1 MAEAVADGELLS
13 HWVAAMKRTSRK
25 ATNRGT
31 ALAAYAKLPHLY
43 DELVDARGRIRDQ
56 WDGFLQVLDGLS
68 PAEFARRRAQAA
80 TIIEENGVTYNV
92 YGDPQGLTRP
102 WSMDLAPQILA
113 PADWQAI
120 EKGMQQRAALLSL
133 ILSDLYGVQTL
144 LREKRV
150 PPEFVYANPA
160 FLRPCHGLIEPANG
174 LLHLYSADM
183 TRGPNGVWAII
194 ADRTQAPSGA
204 GYALENRI
212 VMSRVFPSI
221 IHDCRVRRL
230 ASFFDRMRN
239 SLRALAPKRRDNPH
253 IVLLTPGPF
262 NETYFEHSYLARYLG
277 FTLVEGEDLTV
288 RDNCVF
294 LKTLEGLER
303 VDVILRR
310 LDDHYCDPLELHS
323 ESTIGLVGLIQA
335 VHSGNV
341 AVANALGSGLLEAPA
356 LRALLPDLCGHLLAE
371 DLVLPSV
378 QTWWCALPAHL
389 EHVRAH
395 FDELVV
401 EPAFPSPRWEAVQ
414 VAALARAE
422 RDTLLA
428 RLEAKPYAYV
438 AREPL
443 AASTVPVW
451 TGTGWEPRYTVFRAH
466 TASVG
471 GGEFLVMPGGLT
483 RYSESQG
490 VLALSMQRGGGSKD
504 TWVLS
509 EGPPDTTSLLPAPG
523 QPIEI
528 RRTVTNLPSRAAD
541 NLYWLG
547 RYLERAEG
555 TVRRIRCVLGRLTG
569 EGDVAGRIE
578 LSGVARLLN
587 DATPPGAGESG
598 PRDRASMEAQVRA
611 SIIDAESAGSVQATF
626 SALHR
631 VAWAVRD
638 RLSADAWRTLN
649 RLAED
654 LSDNVCDGQLPPFG
668 ELLLLLNQ
676 FMSGLAAFSGLTL
689 ENMTR
694 GQGYRFLDMG
704 RRIERSIHTL
714 ALLRDG
720 LVRSGEMEAALL
732 QALLEICDS
741 TLTYRSRYGANLQTP
756 AVLDLLLTDDSNPR
770 SIMFQIEA
778 LKEHVSH
785 MPREKAYPFMSAE
798 QQGILLVE
806 SGLRTL
812 DIYDICVPGDDGV
825 RDRLDT
831 LLVNLGECFPDI
843 SDALARHYFSHT
855 GTPQQIAT
863 KPRSVSP

>member
-1 MAEAVADGELLS
+1 
-13 HWVAAMKRTSRK
+13 MKRVSRK
-25 ATNRGT
+25 TTYRGT
-31 ALAAYAKLPHLY
+31 ALAAYAKLPHTF
-43 DELVDARGRIRDQ
+43 DELVDARGRIRAQ
-56 WDGFLQVLDGLS
+56 WDGFLSVLDGLS

-92 YGDPQGLTRP
+92 YGDPQGVTRP

-113 PADWQAI
+113 SADWQAL
-120 EKGMQQRAALLSL
+120 EKGMQQRATLMSL
-133 ILSDLYGVQTL
+133 ILSDLYGEQTL

-150 PPEFVYANPA
+150 PPELIYANPA
-160 FLRPCHGLIEPANG
+160 FLRPCHGVLDPGNG

-183 TRGPNGVWAII
+183 TRGPKGAWTVI

-230 ASFFDRMRN
+230 ASYFDRLRN
-239 SLRALAPKRRDNPH
+239 SLRALAPRHRDNPT
-253 IVLLTPGPF
+253 IALLTPGPF

-288 RDNCVF
+288 RDNCVY
-294 LKTLEGLER
+294 LKTLEGLEQ

-323 ESTIGLVGLIQA
+323 ESTIGLVGLLQA

-356 LRALLPDLCGHLLAE
+356 LRALLPDLCRHFLDE
-371 DLVLPSV
+371 DLLLPSV
-378 QTWWCALPAHL
+378 RTWWCAAPKHL

-395 FDELVV
+395 ADELVV
-401 EPAFPSPRWEAVQ
+401 EPAFPSPRWEAAQ
-414 VAALARAE
+414 VSMLARAD
-422 RDTLLA
+422 RDALLA
-428 RLEAKPYAYV
+428 GIEAKPYAYV
-438 AREPL
+438 AREPV

-466 TASVG
+466 TASSG
-471 GGEFLVMPGGLT
+471 NGEFHVMPGGLT

-509 EGPPDTTSLLPAPG
+509 EGPPDTMSLLPAPG
-523 QPIEI
+523 EPIEI

-578 LSGVARLLN
+578 LSGVVRLLN
-587 DATPPGAGESG
+587 DATSPGAEDGAS
-598 PRDRASMEAQVRA
+598 RDRASMEADVRA
-611 SIIDAESAGSVQATF
+611 KILDAETAGSVRATF
-626 SALHR
+626 NALHR

-649 RLAED
+649 RLVED
-654 LSDNVCDGQLPPFG
+654 LADSVGDGQLPPFG
-668 ELLLLLNQ
+668 EVLLLLNQ
-676 FMSGLAAFSGLTL
+676 FMAGLAAFSGLTL

-714 ALLRDG
+714 ALLRGG
-720 LVRSGEMEAALL
+720 LARAGETEAAML

-741 TLTYRSRYGANLQTP
+741 TLTYRARYGANLQTP

-770 SIMFQIEA
+770 SVMFQIGA

-798 QQGILLVE
+798 QQGIVRVE
-806 SGLRTL
+806 SELITV
-812 DIYDICVPGDDGV
+812 DIHLIAETGDNDG
-825 RDRLDT
+825 RSQLEAR
-831 LLVNLGECFPDI
+831 LVNWEERFREI

-863 KPRSVSP
+863 KSRNPGP